1 MNNILKINGEYCF
14 SLEELKGFFSRLDE
28 EFVYED
34 LLDFGIHGDISEWL
48 RGIGEQD
55 LAEEIDKID
64 KSLGDSDFIN
74 AMSRILSGNDLPK
87 ILVKKPYDECFSIE
101 SVSIIRDDKK
111 AIVSI
116 SVMVRNGVKE
126 NYEIEIGS
134 NWGKKSKLFNPSECE
149 EDMGIEERYDFHRR
163 SGKGDFGDVHLYVDG
178 EEISFEYKSEKDE
191 KEGKTGS
198 IYEVN
203 GVNFKMI
210 KVEGGTF
217 QMGATSEQGSDAY
230 GDESSVHSV
239 TLPDYYIGETEVTQ
253 ELWKAVM
260 GNNPSTL
267 WKVVMGNNPSTFK
280 GDQKPVECVSW
291 DDCQSFIKR
300 LNELTGKSFRLPTEA
315 EWEYAARG
323 GNKSKGYK
331 YSGGNDINE
340 VAWYK
345 GNSNSH
351 THDVKTKS
359 PNELGIYD
367 MSGNVYEWCK
377 DWYGDYSSSSQT
389 NPKGPSYGWNYD
401 RNFVDCMCGL
411 YRVLRGGSWS
421 SSARSCRVSNRILD
435 FPGSRD
441 SNYGFRLAL

>member
-260 GNNPSTL
+260 GKNPS
-267 WKVVMGNNPSTFK
+267 WFKYNP
-280 GDQKPVECVSW
+280 QKPVENVSW
-291 DDCQSFIKR
+291 HDCQSFIKR
-300 LNELTGKSFRLPTEA
+300 LNELTGKNFRLPTEA

-340 VAWYK
+340 MAWYK
-345 GNSNSH
+345 GNSNSQ

-367 MSGNVYEWCK
+367 MSGNVLEWCE
-377 DWYGDYSSSSQT
+377 DWFGYYSSSSQT
-389 NPKGPSYGWNYD
+389 NPKGPSSGS
-401 RNFVDCMCGL
+401 
-411 YRVLRGGSWS
+411 YRVLRGGSWKNG
-421 SSARSCRVSNRILD
+421 ARYCRVSNRSNRN
-435 FPGSRD
+435 PGYGHLYS
-441 SNYGFRLAL
+441 GFRLAL

>member
-178 EEISFEYKSEKDE
+178 EEISFEDKSEKDE
-191 KEGKTGS
+191 KEGKTGT

-217 QMGATSEQGSDAY
+217 KMGATYEQGGNVYDF
-230 GDESSVHSV
+230 ESPVHSV

-260 GNNPSTL
+260 GKNPS
-267 WKVVMGNNPSTFK
+267 WFKYNP
-280 GDQKPVECVSW
+280 QKPVENVSW
-291 DDCQSFIKR
+291 HDCQSFIKR
-300 LNELTGKSFRLPTEA
+300 LNELTGKNFRLPTEA

-340 VAWYK
+340 MAWYK
-345 GNSNSH
+345 GNSNSQ

-367 MSGNVYEWCK
+367 MSGNVLEWCE
-377 DWYGDYSSSSQT
+377 DWFGYYSSSSQT
-389 NPKGPSYGWNYD
+389 NPKGPSSGS
-401 RNFVDCMCGL
+401 
-411 YRVLRGGSWS
+411 YRVLRGGSWKNG
-421 SSARSCRVSNRILD
+421 ARYCRVSNRSNRN
-435 FPGSRD
+435 PGYGHLYS
-441 SNYGFRLAL
+441 GFRLAL

>member
-55 LAEEIDKID
+55 LAEEIDMID

-126 NYEIEIGS
+126 NYEIEISS
-134 NWGKKSKLFNPSECE
+134 NWGKKSKLFNPSDCE

-340 VAWYK
+340 VAWYDE
-345 GNSNSH
+345 

-367 MSGNVYEWCK
+367 MSGNVFEWCE
-377 DWYGDYSSSSQT
+377 DWYGDYYSSELLINPTGSSR
-389 NPKGPSYGWNYD
+389 GSS
-401 RNFVDCMCGL
+401 
-411 YRVLRGGSWS
+411 RVLRGGSWYGD
-421 SSARSCRVSNRILD
+421 ARCCRVSDRAYNYPD
-435 FPGSRD
+435 FRC
-441 SNYGFRLAL
+441 NYNGFRLAL

>member
-1 MNNILKINGEYCF
+1 MNDILKINGEYCF

-48 RGIGEQD
+48 RVIGEQD
-55 LAEEIDKID
+55 LAEEIDMID

-116 SVMVRNGVKE
+116 SVMVRNGVNE
-126 NYEIEIGS
+126 NYEIEISS

-178 EEISFEYKSEKDE
+178 EEISFEDKSEKDE

-217 QMGATSEQGSDAY
+217 KMGATSEQGSDAY
-230 GDESSVHSV
+230 GDESPVHSV

-260 GNNPSTL
+260 GKNPS
-267 WKVVMGNNPSTFK
+267 SFK
-280 GDQKPVECVSW
+280 GDQKPVENVSW
-291 DDCQSFIKR
+291 HDCQNFIKR
-300 LNELTGKSFRLPTEA
+300 LNELTGKNFRLPTEA

-345 GNSNSH
+345 GNSSH

-359 PNELGIYD
+359 PNELGVYD
-367 MSGNVYEWCK
+367 MSGNVFEWCK
-377 DWYGDYSSSSQT
+377 DCFGYYSSSSQT
-389 NPKGPSYGWNYD
+389 NPKGPSSGPS
-401 RNFVDCMCGL
+401 
-411 YRVLRGGSWS
+411 RVLRGGGWLDY
-421 SSARSCRVSNRILD
+421 AWSCRVSNRYND
-435 FPGSRD
+435 KPGD
-441 SNYGFRLAL
+441 WNSNSGFRLAL